1 MDRQNNT
8 PENQDWVDEILGAVE
23 SAAEIGPD
31 EQAISS
37 AGLTHPDDLQLERI
51 LNENW
56 DEVPNLEVSEKT
68 YGATM
73 NPDINR
79 MFEEEWED
87 TVSRTAPQ
95 PQAAPAQTGGTTLVP
110 QPALEQEPVL
120 EEDTESYTRQFT
132 PAEEPQEEPEVI
144 AEQEPEQPQEEEPVT
159 EAEPEPVQKQIPP
172 EAAPK
177 RKKKAEPKKTRP
189 GFKKG
194 YGLLGIPHVLS
205 TVIWLALILVI
216 GISLGRML
224 WVSVADLLAFGK
236 PDEEVTITIEEG
248 DSLDVISKKL
258 ADADLIRYPGLFK
271 MFAQATGKDEN
282 ISAGTHSLNSKYDYN
297 AMINAMT
304 SYTSREEVEVM
315 IPEGYTCAQIFRLL
329 EEKEVCSVA
338 ELEAYAATGELDDYW
353 FLEGVTRGD
362 RYCLE
367 GYLFPD
373 TYKFYKNDEPRRVLE
388 KLLDD
393 FDYRFTD
400 RMKENF
406 VTMQE
411 RWADM
416 LFENGYGSEYVA
428 NHPLTIHKI
437 VTLASI
443 VEEETASATESYAI
457 ASVFYNRLAS
467 PDFPYLDSDA
477 TVYYAI
483 GAYFEREEL
492 TSADLAIDSPYN
504 TRKSTGL
511 PPGPISNPGLS
522 SLYAA
527 LDPDDSNYYYFIY
540 DESISEHRF
549 SATLREHNEWAEKLG
564 D

>member
-31 EQAISS
+31 ERAISS

-56 DEVPNLEVSEKT
+56 DEVPTLEEAERT
-68 YGATM
+68 YGKTM

-87 TVSRTAPQ
+87 TPSQPEPRTAE
-95 PQAAPAQTGGTTLVP
+95 TMLVP
-110 QPALEQEPVL
+110 KPDLEQEPVL
-120 EEDTESYTRQFT
+120 ETEDPESYTRQFA
-132 PAEEPQEEPEVI
+132 PADDLQTELERLT
-144 AEQEPEQPQEEEPVT
+144 EQEPEREV
-159 EAEPEPVQKQIPP
+159 EPEPENTP
-172 EAAPK
+172 ESEPAQEQTPLASAENAEPK
-177 RKKKAEPKKTRP
+177 RKKKAEPRKGRP
-189 GFKKG
+189 GLKKG
-194 YGLLGIPHVLS
+194 YGLLGIPHLLA
-205 TVIWLALILVI
+205 TFIWLAIIMVI
-216 GISLGRML
+216 GISFGRML
-224 WVSVADLLAFGK
+224 WVSCADLLAFGK
-236 PDEEVTITIEEG
+236 PDEQVVITIEEG
-248 DSLDVISKKL
+248 DSLDVISQKL

-271 MFAQATGKDEN
+271 TFAEVTGKYEN
-282 ISAGTHSLNSKYDYN
+282 ISVGTHNLNSKYDYN

-315 IPEGYTCAQIFRLL
+315 IPEGYNCAQIFQLL
-329 EEKEVCSVA
+329 EEKEVCSA
-338 ELEAYAATGELDDYW
+338 AQLEAYAATGELDDYW
-353 FLEGVTRGD
+353 FLEGVTRGE

-388 KLLDD
+388 KFLND

-406 VTMQE
+406 VSLQE

-428 NHPLTIHKI
+428 SHPLTIHKV

-443 VEEETASATESYAI
+443 VEEETGSATESYTI

-477 TVYYAI
+477 TVYYAN
-483 GAYFEREEL
+483 GVYFEREEL
-492 TSADLAIDSPYN
+492 TAADLAIDSPYN

-511 PPGPISNPGLS
+511 PPGPISNPGLY
-522 SLYAA
+522 SLYAV
-527 LDPDDSNYYYFIY
+527 LDPDDTNYYYFIY
-540 DESISEHRF
+540 DESISGHRF
-549 SATLREHNEWAEKLG
+549 SKTISEHNEWADRLG
-564 D
+564 Y